1 MTVHESADKLPGT
14 FKEFCRRFPELG
26 RLHQETGEAL
36 ARVGP
41 LDRKTS
47 ELVKI
52 GLCVGAGLESALR
65 SHIHRA
71 MKHGASEAEVEHAI
85 LLAMTTCGFPQTVR
99 AWSWA
104 QVQLERE
111 RAEM

>member
-1 MTVHESADKLPGT
+1 MTVHESPDKLPGT

-26 RLHQETGEAL
+26 KLHQETGEAL

-52 GLCVGAGLESALR
+52 GLCVGADEQEFR
-65 SHIHRA
+65 R
-71 MKHGASEAEVEHAI
+71 
-85 LLAMTTCGFPQTVR
+85 
-99 AWSWA
+99 
-104 QVQLERE
+104 
-111 RAEM
+111 RAEAIDTVSWPLSTSA